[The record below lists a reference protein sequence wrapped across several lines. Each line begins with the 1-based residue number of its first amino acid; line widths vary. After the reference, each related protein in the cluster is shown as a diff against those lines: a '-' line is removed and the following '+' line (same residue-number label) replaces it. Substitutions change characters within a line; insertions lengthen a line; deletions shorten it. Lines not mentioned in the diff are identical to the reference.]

1 MREAEK
7 EKQAAIEETE
17 RRLES
22 QYEERMSELT
32 SLQSKMMML
41 QNQLQDSLQDNSLSK
56 QKEEAAKLATA
67 KALAYQ
73 AATRTEADQ
82 LKKQIE
88 EMRKL
93 KEDESDIELNK
104 YSNEA
109 VMRRLDNERQYLKSQ
124 VNLKKSQLFLFFHLL
139 FFLHA
144 Y

>member
-124 VNLKKSQLFLFFHLL
+124 VKISCLKK
-139 FFLHA
+139 
-144 Y
+144 